1 MEDFL
6 ELAKENTDKDLE
18 TCGVLGAFLVSSN
31 IHSPFNALK
40 LNVSVW
46 FECNLT
52 SFQSQFHVLDFCSNP
67 SFQSQLYVLAFCS
80 NPLIVLTES

>member
-31 IHSPFNALK
+31 IHSPFNAGKLK
-40 LNVSVW
+40 
-46 FECNLT
+46 
-52 SFQSQFHVLDFCSNP
+52 FHFLEFWN
-67 SFQSQLYVLAFCS
+67 
-80 NPLIVLTES
+80 